1 MKLLAVVALL
11 VAGSPAQVR
20 HWVPVATG
28 PDRDP
33 TGLYVDRDSFKGR
46 FPVRTVWERFLNSYR
61 EERLSHVEMNCALHT
76 WRTLEVVSRIP
87 NGSVV
92 QVQKSP
98 NTRSHRIDSTQ
109 ERVERLLCKPAKPKA
124 ASGRRTPHRS

>member
-1 MKLLAVVALL
+1 MKLLAAVALL
-11 VAGSPAQVR
+11 VAGTPAQAR

-33 TGLYVDRDSFKGR
+33 TGLYVDRDSFKGA

-61 EERLSHVEMNCALHT
+61 EERLSHVEMNCAHHT
-76 WRTLEVVSRIP
+76 WRTVAVISRIP

-92 QVQKSP
+92 QVQKFH
-98 NTRSHRIDSTQ
+98 NTRSDRIDSSQ
-109 ERVERLLCKPAKPKA
+109 ERVERLVCKAAKPKA
-124 ASGRRTPHRS
+124 VLGSRTPRRR